1 MAFNTA
7 SLISK
12 RGPSKL
18 SACYG
23 KKEITLD
30 MASAG
35 ITLPKHYFVTEP
47 SAEAPLY
54 KFVYREAFGYHLEP
68 VDKPKGMIGPMFDG
82 VYAIVDYKV
91 KSALEK
97 KLGYPISEVIHVM
110 DRFETQKM
118 YDALSN

>member
-7 SLISK
+7 FLMSRRK
-12 RGPSKL
+12 PSSL
-18 SACYG
+18 SASHG

-30 MASAG
+30 LASAG
-35 ITLPKHYFVTEP
+35 ITLPSFYFVTEP

-68 VDKPKGMIGPMFDG
+68 VDQPKGMIGPMFDG

-97 KLGYPISEVIHVM
+97 KLGYPISEVIHVL
-110 DRFETQKM
+110 DRFETQE
-118 YDALSN
+118 AA